1 MLSFFLSISFNVFPS
16 FRDREGEMDIEDVHC
31 GFKWKKK
38 NQKTPFQRK
47 ERKLHGK
54 NNNMKIDIIIL
65 QPPHYFKQ
73 IKGNLI

>member
-1 MLSFFLSISFNVFPS
+1 
-16 FRDREGEMDIEDVHC
+16 MDIEDVHC

-54 NNNMKIDIIIL
+54 NNNTKIDIIRL
-65 QPPHYFKQ
+65 QTSHCFKQ
-73 IKGNLI
+73 MEGKFI